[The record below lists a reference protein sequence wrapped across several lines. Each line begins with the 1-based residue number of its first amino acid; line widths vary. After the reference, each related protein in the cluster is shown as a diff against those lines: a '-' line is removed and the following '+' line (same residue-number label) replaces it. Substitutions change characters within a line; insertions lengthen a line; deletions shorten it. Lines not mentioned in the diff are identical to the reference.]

1 MGGGVV
7 ENDRKRLGDLLLE
20 VGLITEDQLE
30 NALQVQKQSKE
41 RLGTVILNLG
51 YVSEEN
57 MIEVLEFQLGVPR
70 IELKEESVNRAAALT
85 IPVQMA
91 EKYKVI
97 PVSKEGRKLTLA
109 MVDPTNFYAI
119 DDVRLLAGCE
129 IVPMIARE
137 KDVLRAIS
145 KVYGVTDLVEKAVT
159 RLQPEET
166 LAVEQMQTA
175 EDAPMIGI
183 VNSLFSQAVRER
195 ASDIHIEPQAV
206 ELRVRFRIDGVLRE
220 FSSFPMNIH
229 AALVSRVKIMG
240 HMDISERRVPQDG
253 RIQIQEA
260 GRAIDIRVSTL
271 PTIYGEKIVMRILD
285 KQAVMLDISR
295 LGFSVNNL
303 DIYRRLFT
311 QAYGMI
317 LITGPTG
324 SGKTTTLYST
334 LGELSTP
341 AKNVITIED
350 PVEYR
355 LEGINQVQVN
365 LKTGMTFAGGLRAV
379 LRQDPNIVMVGE
391 IRDGETADIA
401 IRAALTGH
409 LVLSTL
415 HTNDAPGAV
424 SRLLDMSV
432 EPFLVASSV
441 LGVIAQRLVRLICP
455 KCKQSYTPAADS
467 PERAFLGLAETQEI
481 TLYRGSGCPECGNS
495 GYKGRMSIHEVMP
508 VSSAIREL
516 ITQRRS
522 ADEIRAAAVQE
533 GMLCMRDDGIAKVLA
548 GRTTV
553 AEVMRVAY
561 VTL

>member
-1 MGGGVV
+1 M
-7 ENDRKRLGDLLLE
+7 ENGRKRLGDLLLE
-20 VGLITEDQLE
+20 VGLITEEQLE

-41 RLGTVILNLG
+41 RLGEIILSLG

-70 IELKEESVNRAAALT
+70 IELKEESINKAAALT

-129 IVPMIARE
+129 VVPMIARE

-166 LAVEQMQTA
+166 LAVEQMQAT

-195 ASDIHIEPQAV
+195 ASDIHIEPQ
-206 ELRVRFRIDGVLRE
+206 ETTLRVRFRIDGLLRE
-220 FSSFPMNIH
+220 FSSFPINIH

-285 KQAVMLDISR
+285 KQAVMLDIGR
-295 LGFSVNNL
+295 LGFSAGNL
-303 DIYRRLFT
+303 DKYRRLFT
-311 QAYGMI
+311 QSYGMI

-365 LKTGMTFAGGLRAV
+365 PKTGMTFAGGLRAV

-424 SRLLDMSV
+424 SRLLDMDV

-441 LGVIAQRLVRLICP
+441 LGVIAQRLVRVICP
-455 KCKQSYTPAADS
+455 KCKQSYAPAPDS
-467 PERAFLGLAETQEI
+467 PERSFLGLAETQEVA
-481 TLYRGSGCPECGNS
+481 LYRGAGCPECGSS
-495 GYKGRMSIHEVMP
+495 GYKGRMSVHEVMP
-508 VSSAIREL
+508 VSSAVREL

-522 ADEIRAAAVQE
+522 ADEIREAAVRE
-533 GMLCMRDDGIAKVLA
+533 GMLCMREDGIAKALA

>member
-1 MGGGVV
+1 M
-7 ENDRKRLGDLLLE
+7 ENARKRLGDLLLE
-20 VGLITEDQLE
+20 VGLITEEQLE
-30 NALQVQKQSKE
+30 NALQMQKQSKE
-41 RLGTVILNLG
+41 RLGEIILSLG

-70 IELKEESVNRAAALT
+70 IELKEESINKAAALT

-119 DDVRLLAGCE
+119 DDVRLLVGCE
-129 IVPMIARE
+129 VVPMIARE

-145 KVYGVTDLVEKAVT
+145 KVYGVNDLVEKAVT

-166 LAVEQMQTA
+166 LVVEQMQAT

-195 ASDIHIEPQAV
+195 ASDIHIEPQ
-206 ELRVRFRIDGVLRE
+206 ETILRVRFRIDGVLRE

-285 KQAVMLDISR
+285 KQGVMLDIGR
-295 LGFSVNNL
+295 LGFSDGNL
-303 DIYRRLFT
+303 DKYRRLFT
-311 QAYGMI
+311 QSYGMI

-365 LKTGMTFAGGLRAV
+365 PKTGMTFAGGLRAV

-424 SRLLDMSV
+424 SRLLDMDV
-432 EPFLVASSV
+432 EPFLVSSSV
-441 LGVIAQRLVRLICP
+441 LGVIAQRLVRVICP
-455 KCKQSYTPAADS
+455 KCKQAYAPAPDS
-467 PERAFLGLAETQEI
+467 PERSFLELAQTQEV
-481 TLYRGSGCPECGNS
+481 TLYRGAGCPECGNS
-495 GYKGRMSIHEVMP
+495 GYKGRMSVHEVMP
-508 VSSAIREL
+508 VSSTVREL

-522 ADEIRAAAVQE
+522 ADEIREAAVRE
-533 GMLCMRDDGIAKVLA
+533 GMLCMKDDGIAKALA